1 MACLQH
7 FNHKEQVWSGY
18 GMMEISKRVNVQ
30 ANDHGMF
37 AALQSQRSNMEWIF
51 ISKQVNIQVSD
62 HGMFTAL

>member
-37 AALQSQRSNMEWIF
+37 AALQSQRSNME
-51 ISKQVNIQVSD
+51 
-62 HGMFTAL
+62 